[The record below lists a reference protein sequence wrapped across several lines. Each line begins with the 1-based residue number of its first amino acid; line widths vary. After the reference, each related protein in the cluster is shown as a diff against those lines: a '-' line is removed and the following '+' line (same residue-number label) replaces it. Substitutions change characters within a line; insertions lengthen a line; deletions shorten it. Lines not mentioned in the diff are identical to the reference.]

1 VVLGAILVILVVA
14 FAVAN
19 GQDVN
24 VDYLLDSTEAPLIYV
39 ILGSAIVGALADR
52 LLVWRR
58 RRRDDRDD

>member
-24 VDYLLDSTEAPLIYV
+24 VDYLVDSTNAPLIYV
-39 ILGSAIVGALADR
+39 ILGSAVIGALADR
-52 LLVWRR
+52 LLVWRH